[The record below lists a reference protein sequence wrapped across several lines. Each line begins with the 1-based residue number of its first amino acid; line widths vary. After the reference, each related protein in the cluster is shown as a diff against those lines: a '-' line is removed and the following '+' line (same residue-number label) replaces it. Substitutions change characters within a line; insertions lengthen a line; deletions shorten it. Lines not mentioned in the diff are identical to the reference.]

1 MHVLHLVNGEHY
13 AGAERVQD
21 LLAQW
26 LPRFGV
32 EVTLVWLKPDKVSR
46 RRGCQQTPRVEL
58 PMRTRWDL
66 RVVRPLV
73 RLVRQRK
80 IDLLHSHTP
89 RTALVAAL
97 LKRKTALP
105 WVHHVHGHTAT
116 EARRRGWA
124 ALVGWIERQVV
135 RRANRLVAVSQT
147 AAGYFRNQGFAPESL
162 VVIPNGIAGPEQLPG
177 RDAPRPPWQLGLVGL
192 WRPRKGL
199 EVALEALALLRTRFS
214 AAAVLHVVGPF
225 ETPDYEQEVRRLV
238 ERLELQEQVR
248 FLGYRQDVAAQLEQ
262 MDLLLFPSILPEGM
276 PMVLLEAMAWGVPV
290 VASEVPGVV
299 DVMVPEE
306 TGVLVP
312 PQQPET
318 LARAALEVLNRPG
331 RWEELR
337 RAAFTRQRRL
347 FSAEKMA
354 QEVASLYQAV
364 LGWPGAEGSSSGV
377 AIPEESPLPCGLPV
391 PPSVGHSP
399 S

>member
-1 MHVLHLVNGEHY
+1 MHVLHLINGEHY

-32 EVTLVWLKPDKVSR
+32 EVTLACLKPNRFPQR
-46 RRGCQQTPRVEL
+46 RKCQSTPLLEV

-66 RVVRPLV
+66 RVVRTLN
-73 RLVRQRK
+73 RLIRQQQVHL
-80 IDLLHSHTP
+80 IHSHTP
-89 RTALVAAL
+89 RTALVAA
-97 LKRKTALP
+97 ALIRRTGLA

-124 ALVGWIERQVV
+124 RLVGWIERQVV
-135 RRANRLVAVSQT
+135 RRADRLVAVSNT
-147 AAGYFRNQGFAPESL
+147 AAQYFLQQGFPQEQIA
-162 VVIPNGIAGPEQLPG
+162 VVPNGIAGPEEL
-177 RDAPRPPWQLGLVGL
+177 APRQPPQPPWTLGLVGL

-199 EVALEALALLRTRFS
+199 EVALEALEQVNRNVS
-214 AAAVLHVVGPF
+214 PPAALHVVGPF
-225 ETPDYEQEVRRLV
+225 ETAEYEQEILQLTRRLGLD
-238 ERLELQEQVR
+238 EHVR
-248 FLGYRQDVAAQLEQ
+248 YLGFRQDVAAQLEQ

-276 PMVLLEAMAWGVPV
+276 PMVLLEALAWGVPV
-290 VASEVPGVV
+290 VASRVPGVV
-299 DVMVPEE
+299 DVIEPEAS
-306 TGVLVP
+306 GLLVP
-312 PQQPET
+312 PGESQP
-318 LARAALEVLNRPG
+318 LAQAVLELLNSPRC
-331 RWEELR
+331 WEQLR
-337 RAAFTRQRRL
+337 QRGFQRQRRL

-364 LGWPGAEGSSSGV
+364 LGGSGAENSSCGV
-377 AIPEESPLPCGLPV
+377 AIPEESSLSGGLPV